1 MAFDNLFS
9 EIVFWFLASAS
20 VGSAA
25 LVVRLRSIF
34 RAALMLVVSFLA
46 VAGLFTMA
54 NAEFLAVV
62 QVLVYGG
69 GIAVLVI
76 FAVMMTRDVDQGNQA
91 TAVQPVALALGA
103 ALLGALVYSVAQ
115 AEWALLPE
123 SLPAPLAAV
132 FVETPARLGRLLLSD
147 YALAFEAAGVLL
159 LAAVI
164 GALSLVR
171 EREAAEGDDA

>member
-9 EIVFWFLASAS
+9 EIVFWALA
-20 VGSAA
+20 VVTIGSAA
-25 LVVRLRSIF
+25 LVVHLRSIF
-34 RAALMLVVSFLA
+34 RAALTLVVSFLGI
-46 VAGLFTMA
+46 AGIFAMV

-76 FAVMMTRDVDQGNQA
+76 FAVMMTRDVDTGNRS
-91 TAVQPVALALGA
+91 TAVQPVALVMGIT
-103 ALLGALVYSVAQ
+103 LLGALAYSIVQ
-115 AEWALLPE
+115 AEWTLLPD
-123 SLPAPLAAV
+123 SLPGPIATV
-132 FVETPARLGRLLLSD
+132 FVETPTQLGRLLLSD
-147 YALAFEAAGVLL
+147 YVLAFEVAGVLL

-171 EREAAEGDDA
+171 ERQDA

>member
-9 EIVFWFLASAS
+9 EIVFWALA
-20 VGSAA
+20 VVTIGSAA
-25 LVVRLRSIF
+25 LVVHLRSIF
-34 RAALMLVVSFLA
+34 RAALMLVVSFLGI
-46 VAGLFTMA
+46 AGIFAMV

-76 FAVMMTRDVDQGNQA
+76 FAVMMTRDVDTGNRS
-91 TAVQPVALALGA
+91 TAVQPVALMMGI
-103 ALLGALVYSVAQ
+103 ALLGALAYSIVQ
-115 AEWALLPE
+115 AEWELLTPE
-123 SLPAPLAAV
+123 SLQGPVATVLV
-132 FVETPARLGRLLLSD
+132 DTPAYLGRLLLSD
-147 YALAFEAAGVLL
+147 YVLAFEVAGVLL

-171 EREAAEGDDA
+171 ERHDA

>member
-9 EIVFWFLASAS
+9 EIVFWALA
-20 VGSAA
+20 VVTIGSAA
-25 LVVRLRSIF
+25 LVVHLRSIF
-34 RAALMLVVSFLA
+34 RATLMLVVSFLGI
-46 VAGLFTMA
+46 AGIFAMV

-76 FAVMMTRDVDQGNQA
+76 FAVMMTRDVDTGNRS
-91 TAVQPVALALGA
+91 TAVQPVALVMGA
-103 ALLGALVYSVAQ
+103 ALLAGLAYSIVQ
-115 AEWALLPE
+115 AEWALLPD
-123 SLPAPLAAV
+123 SLPGPIATV
-132 FVETPARLGRLLLSD
+132 FVETPTQLGRLLLSD
-147 YALAFEAAGVLL
+147 YVLAFEVAGVLL

-171 EREAAEGDDA
+171 ERNDA

>member
-1 MAFDNLFS
+1 MAFDNVFS
-9 EIVFWFLASAS
+9 EIVFWTLAVAS

-25 LVVRLRSIF
+25 LVVHLRSIF
-34 RAALMLVVSFLA
+34 RAALMLVASFLG
-46 VAGLFTMA
+46 VAGLFAMV

-76 FAVMMTRDVDQGNQA
+76 FAVMMTRDVDTGNRS
-91 TAVQPVALALGA
+91 TAVQPVALVIGA
-103 ALLGALVYSVAQ
+103 VLLGALAYSIVQ
-115 AEWALLPE
+115 AEWTLLPD
-123 SLPAPLAAV
+123 SLPGPIEAV
-132 FVETPARLGRLLLSD
+132 FVDTPSALGRLLLSD
-147 YALAFEAAGVLL
+147 YVLAFEAAGVLL

-171 EREAAEGDDA
+171 ERGDA